1 MTTVFY
7 LLMILAPAA
16 LLFSAFLI
24 VKKRAQGRPVKKA
37 LVTNLMTF
45 AVLTVLIS
53 VLCVNVFAADDST
66 AADTAAAQQ
75 TEATATTETQS
86 DSSKGMGLLAAGLV
100 TGLAGIGG
108 GIAVAA
114 GAPAAIAATAENPKS
129 FGKSIIFVALG
140 ESIALYGV
148 VISILI
154 LNKV

>member
-1 MTTVFY
+1 MTTLFY
-7 LLMILAPAA
+7 MLLILAPMAI
-16 LLFSAFLI
+16 LGTAFY
-24 VKKRAQGRPVKKA
+24 VVRKKSQGRPVKRA
-37 LVTNLMTF
+37 VGMNLAVF
-45 AVLTVLIS
+45 AVLVVLMS
-53 VLCVNVFAADDST
+53 VLCFNVFAADD
-66 AADTAAAQQ
+66 AQPADTAAQ
-75 TEATATTETQS
+75 TEQTAEAPT
-86 DSSKGMGLLAAGLV
+86 DSSKGLGLLAAGLV

>member
-1 MTTVFY
+1 MSTVFY

-66 AADTAAAQQ
+66 AADATAAQQ
-75 TEATATTETQS
+75 TEATAETEA
-86 DSSKGMGLLAAGLV
+86 SSGSSTGMGLLAAGLV

>member
-1 MTTVFY
+1 MTTLFY
-7 LLMILAPAA
+7 MLLILAPMAI
-16 LLFSAFLI
+16 LGTAFY
-24 VKKRAQGRPVKKA
+24 VVRKKSQGRPVKRA
-37 LVTNLMTF
+37 VGMNLAVF
-45 AVLTVLIS
+45 AVLVVLMS
-53 VLCVNVFAADDST
+53 VLCFNVFAADDAQPT
-66 AADTAAAQQ
+66 DAAAQTEQ
-75 TEATATTETQS
+75 TAEAPT
-86 DSSKGMGLLAAGLV
+86 DSSKGLGLLAAGLV

>member
-1 MTTVFY
+1 MSTVFY

-53 VLCVNVFAADDST
+53 VLCVNVFAADDSA
-66 AADTAAAQQ
+66 AADATAAQQ
-75 TEATATTETQS
+75 TEAAAETET
-86 DSSKGMGLLAAGLV
+86 SSGSSTGMGLLAAGLV

>member
-1 MTTVFY
+1 MTTLFY
-7 LLMILAPAA
+7 MLLILAPMAI
-16 LLFSAFLI
+16 LGTAFYVI
-24 VKKRAQGRPVKKA
+24 RKKSQGRPVKRA
-37 LVTNLMTF
+37 VGMNLAVF
-45 AVLTVLIS
+45 AVLVVLMS
-53 VLCVNVFAADDST
+53 VLCFNVFAADD
-66 AADTAAAQQ
+66 AQPADAAAQTEQ
-75 TEATATTETQS
+75 TAEAPT
-86 DSSKGMGLLAAGLV
+86 DSSKGLGLLAAGLV